1 MILFYIQL
9 ISDLSWNYIGES
21 GALLLLESLKNNDN
35 VLELNIQCNS
45 VSLETSSMIGT
56 NTNLKLYILE

>member
-1 MILFYIQL
+1 MILFYVKL
-9 ISDLSWNYIGES
+9 ISDLSWNYIGET

-45 VSLETSSMIGT
+45 VSLKTSTMIGT
-56 NTNLKLYILE
+56 KTHLKLYILE